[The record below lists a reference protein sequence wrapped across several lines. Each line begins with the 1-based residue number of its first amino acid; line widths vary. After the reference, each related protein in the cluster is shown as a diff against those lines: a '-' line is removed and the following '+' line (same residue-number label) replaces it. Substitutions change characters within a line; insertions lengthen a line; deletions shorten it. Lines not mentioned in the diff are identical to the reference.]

1 MIGLVRP
8 HAPAVLTHAFV
19 AAGVARFVRDGSSV
33 WNIGDIKIALSNM
46 SGGKCAYCELGLGEG
61 AAYLEVEH
69 FFAKNH
75 HPHRVLDWTNLLP
88 ACRRCNGKK
97 NDWDVAVP
105 GQMIVDPVLMAP
117 ATHIRLDEA
126 YRPVGL
132 TPEGETAVVEIG
144 LDDICRL
151 GVMRYKLG
159 ETFKR
164 KVEELHVSY
173 TTLPAAATVKKRRSV
188 VRKVKAAIEMCG
200 RDQPFSAVMATV
212 LMRSADYSALKVA
225 MMAAGDWDADLQADD
240 ATAAASSLA

>member
-1 MIGLVRP
+1 MIRLVRSP
-8 HAPAVLTHAFV
+8 APAILTPAFV
-19 AAGVARFVRDGSSV
+19 AAGVVRFMLDGSAV
-33 WNIGDIKIALSNM
+33 WNVEEIKTALFDM

-69 FFAKNH
+69 FFAKSSH
-75 HPHRVLDWTNLLP
+75 MHRVLDWTNLLP

-97 NDWDVAVP
+97 SDWNVAVP
-105 GQMIVDPVLMAP
+105 GQMIVDPVLMVP

-132 TPEGETAVVEIG
+132 TPEGETAVVEIA
-144 LDDICRL
+144 LDDIARL

-164 KVEELHVSY
+164 KLEELHVSY
-173 TTLPAAATVKKRRSV
+173 TTLPPAATIRQRRSV
-188 VRKVKAAIEMCG
+188 VRKVKAALEMCR
-200 RDQPFSAVMATV
+200 RDQPFSAVTATV
-212 LMRSADYSALKVA
+212 LMRSANYAALKLA
-225 MMAAGDWDADLQADD
+225 MVTAGDWDAELQADD